1 MAQLGT
7 FLPQEDLLLY
17 TCDYGKVQL
26 VSTETYNE
34 FELKNTIDKLDRN
47 IVGAIA
53 IQLAIVGYGNK
64 TYGSVIVDGK
74 IIEIKDFFKKNNIK
88 SDLNINSKLKPAD
101 LTPRRLIRFYRYTIA
116 DYLRENVAAQSYLF
130 KKYCLAKSD
139 TNRIYI
145 YPGFEH
151 VAEPVRDDNNV
162 KELLQTY
169 KYLDSRL
176 NTHIAERIVRV
187 LVARGFNG
195 HQFETALT

>member
-74 IIEIKDFFKKNNIK
+74 IIEIKDFFKKII
-88 SDLNINSKLKPAD
+88 LNQI
-101 LTPRRLIRFYRYTIA
+101 
-116 DYLRENVAAQSYLF
+116 
-130 KKYCLAKSD
+130 
-139 TNRIYI
+139 
-145 YPGFEH
+145 
-151 VAEPVRDDNNV
+151 
-162 KELLQTY
+162 
-169 KYLDSRL
+169 
-176 NTHIAERIVRV
+176 
-187 LVARGFNG
+187 
-195 HQFETALT
+195 